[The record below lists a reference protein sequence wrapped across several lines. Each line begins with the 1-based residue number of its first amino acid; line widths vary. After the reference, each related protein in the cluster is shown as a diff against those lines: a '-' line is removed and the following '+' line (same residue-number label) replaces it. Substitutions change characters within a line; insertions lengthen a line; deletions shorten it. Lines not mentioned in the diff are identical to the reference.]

1 MIIGHFAVAYAA
13 RARWR
18 RIPLPWLLLATMA
31 PDLLRLCLAPWGVG
45 MASRNDYSHALPWS
59 IGLAAGAALVA
70 WMVRRDKET
79 AWVIGLVVLSHIAL
93 DMLSGRKPLWVGG
106 PNGLNL
112 QQFEPLEFVIEGA
125 LLYVGWRLLR
135 QREQMHP
142 AARKLALALMLL
154 GEAGYLTTTLL
165 ARPYATRCIEHPIQ
179 PCWKRRRDQPPTS
192 RGPSDPLR
200 LAGVDGFV
208 RKRPSG

>member
-1 MIIGHFAVAYAA
+1 MIIGHLAVAYAA

-18 RIPLPWLLLATMA
+18 LIPLPWLLLATMA
-31 PDLLRLCLAPWGVG
+31 PDFLRLCLIPWGVG

-59 IGLAAGAALVA
+59 IGLAAGAALIA
-70 WMVRRDKET
+70 WMVRQNKDT

-135 QREQMHP
+135 QRERTHL
-142 AARKLALALMLL
+142 AARRLVLAVLLL
-154 GEAGYLTTTLL
+154 GEIAYLTTTLL
-165 ARPYATRCIEHPIQ
+165 ARPYASRCIEHPLQ
-179 PCWKRRRDQPPTS
+179 PCWIRRHDRPPT
-192 RGPSDPLR
+192 
-200 LAGVDGFV
+200 
-208 RKRPSG
+208 